1 MIQQLKLKSYQTNDN
16 VREINQRQNKVSVS
30 LLNGI

>member
-16 VREINQRQNKVSVS
+16 VWEINQRQNKVSVS